1 MERSQLTENNTSR
14 RVLRNWKIRDT
25 FDLGLISSAH
35 GMSDGFSNLM
45 VPVLVLIVAEFSL
58 TPVESGMLLSS
69 LSLSVLLFQY
79 PLSIYSDFSG
89 RRKVILLG
97 GMSLATL
104 SFLFVGIVSSF
115 HLLLFITFM
124 AGAGNSVYHPCG
136 TSMVANRFEENR
148 AFAISIHGLGGNVG
162 MAILPILLTF
172 FAAFLGWRYAVVICA
187 LPAVVILFLIY
198 HRFSDVV
205 DRRAIENRSAKDI
218 LRDVFNNN
226 KVMILAIAYT
236 LRGMCTKGTVG
247 FFPLLAASRN
257 IDISLIGI
265 AISIHFVLGA
275 ITKPLMG
282 YLYDRLGAKYA
293 LMVPFFGTGVF
304 VFAMPFTRTPLELIT
319 VFVLVGAVSHVSPII
334 LTATADFA
342 DKNILT
348 SSVGFIYTCHGLNFI
363 SPLIGGVI
371 ASEVG
376 LDSSYF
382 FYSFTVFLGLWFVLK
397 MKD

>member
-1 MERSQLTENNTSR
+1 LTEKISR
-14 RVLRNWKIRDT
+14 KKVLRNWKLRDS

-58 TPVESGMLLSS
+58 TPVQSGILLSS
-69 LSLSVLLFQY
+69 LSLSVLMFQY
-79 PLSIYSDFSG
+79 PLSIYSDFTG
-89 RRKVILLG
+89 RRKAILLG
-97 GMSLATL
+97 GMLLATI
-104 SFLFVGIVSSF
+104 SYLFVGIISSF
-115 HLLLFITFM
+115 YFLLLITFLV
-124 AGAGNSVYHPCG
+124 GAGNSVYHPCG
-136 TSMVANRFEENR
+136 TSMVARRFEENR

-162 MAILPILLTF
+162 MAILPVLMTF
-172 FAAFLGWRYAVVICA
+172 FAVFLGWRFAVVICV
-187 LPAVVILFLIY
+187 LPTIFILYLIY
-198 HRFSDVV
+198 LRFSEVIDKKDVQKLN
-205 DRRAIENRSAKDI
+205 IKEI
-218 LRDVFNNN
+218 LRDVFRN
-226 KVMILAIAYT
+226 KRVIILAIAYM

-257 IDISLIGI
+257 IEIQLIGI

-275 ITKPLMG
+275 ISKPLMG
-282 YLYDRLGAKYA
+282 YLYDRVGARCA
-293 LMVPFFGTGVF
+293 LMVPFFIAGLL
-304 VFAMPFTRTPLELIT
+304 VFAMPFTRTPTELIV
-319 VFVLVGAVSHVSPII
+319 VFVLIGAVSHVSPII

-342 DKNILT
+342 DEKVLT

-382 FYSFTVFLGLWFVLK
+382 FYSFCMLLGLWYV
-397 MKD
+397 MKIKD

>member
-1 MERSQLTENNTSR
+1 LTENIAR
-14 RVLRNWKIRDT
+14 KKALRNWRFRDT
-25 FDLGLISSAH
+25 FDLALMSSAH
-35 GMSDGFSNLM
+35 GMSDGYSNLM

-58 TPVESGMLLSS
+58 SPVESGMLLSS

-79 PLSIYSDFSG
+79 PLSIYSDISG

-97 GMSLATL
+97 GMLLATISYL
-104 SFLFVGIVSSF
+104 LVGIVPNF
-115 HLLLFITFM
+115 YFLLLITFLV
-124 AGAGNSVYHPCG
+124 GVGNSVYHPCG
-136 TSMVANRFEENR
+136 TSMVARRFIENR

-172 FAAFLGWRYAVVICA
+172 FAAFLGWRIAVVICV
-187 LPAVVILFLIY
+187 LPAIVFLYFIY
-198 HRFSDVV
+198 LRFSDEI
-205 DRRAIENRSAKDI
+205 DKGDTERRKIKDI
-218 LRDVFNNN
+218 LRDVFQN
-226 KVMILAIAYT
+226 KKVVILAIAYM

-247 FFPLLAASRN
+247 FFPLLAASKN
-257 IDISLIGI
+257 IEIHLIGI
-265 AISIHFVLGA
+265 AISIHFILGA

-282 YLYDRLGAKYA
+282 YLYDRVGARYS
-293 LMVPFFGTGVF
+293 LMVPFFIAGLL
-304 VFAMPFTRTPLELIT
+304 VFAMPFTRTPTELIT

-342 DKNILT
+342 DEKVLT

-382 FYSFTVFLGLWFVLK
+382 FYSFAVLLGLWFVLK
-397 MKD
+397 IKD